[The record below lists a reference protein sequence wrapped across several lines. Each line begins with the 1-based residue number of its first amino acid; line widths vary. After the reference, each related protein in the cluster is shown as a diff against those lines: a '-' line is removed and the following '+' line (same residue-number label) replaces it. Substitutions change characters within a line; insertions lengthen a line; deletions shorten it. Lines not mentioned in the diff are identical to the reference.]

1 MARQGVAAVLLLA
14 LLVSSAV
21 FVSAGENLRNG
32 YRDGLPVAR
41 SLEECNTIEGL
52 FFYQNKVYSASCPN
66 NDCGAGVQLGGN
78 TYYEVGTAAELHMQQ
93 ADC

>member
-41 SLEECNTIEGL
+41 SL
-52 FFYQNKVYSASCPN
+52 
-66 NDCGAGVQLGGN
+66 
-78 TYYEVGTAAELHMQQ
+78 GTQ
-93 ADC
+93 